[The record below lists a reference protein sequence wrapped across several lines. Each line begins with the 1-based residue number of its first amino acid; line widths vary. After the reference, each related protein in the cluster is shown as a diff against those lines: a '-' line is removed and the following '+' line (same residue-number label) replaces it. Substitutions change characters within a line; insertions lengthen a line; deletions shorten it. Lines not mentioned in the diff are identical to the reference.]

1 MSIGAKPA
9 LRDSRSCII
18 IDMVASVRFLIVVD
32 TDVMGRRWR

>member
-1 MSIGAKPA
+1 MSIGANPA
-9 LRDSRSCII
+9 LRDGRSRII